1 MSNASTPAAAGDSL
15 RKRYLFKLIANAAG
29 IPLYFVLEALM
40 PRALGPAAYGNF
52 SFATNVF
59 QQFSAFLDMGTSTC
73 LATTL
78 SKKPDDDASVAL
90 YLRFSLIV
98 LALCLGA
105 GCLAL
110 IPTVGEALLPGVPAF
125 MAPAAAFW
133 AYLTWAGRTTR
144 SVNDALGLTV
154 GGEALRTIVSLL
166 SALALAGL
174 FLAGVLSIPVLFLH
188 QYIFLGAAAVGFALL
203 ARRAKPGWNLRLP
216 RETAKERT
224 RMFWAY
230 SSPLFIAALGS
241 AAALSGERWMLQFFG
256 GSVEQGFF
264 SLGQKVGMACFL
276 FVTALTPLLMRE
288 MAAAHGSN
296 NPRLMAALVDRY
308 APMIYAVSAWFACF
322 TFAEAP
328 AVVRLFGGAAFAGAV
343 WPVAIMSL
351 YPIHQGY
358 GQVAASVFYAA
369 GETRAY
375 RNLTLITLV
384 PGTALSWFVLAP
396 GDLFGL
402 DLGSYGLAVKMV
414 LVQAISVNIL
424 LFACRRIVPFGYG
437 RNLLHQLVAAPAFAL
452 AAFACRLGT
461 EYFAPA
467 DNLWRFFGSGFL
479 YCLITGLLILLVP
492 FLAGLKR
499 EDFAKLRSWR
509 RPS

>member
-1 MSNASTPAAAGDSL
+1 MTIGPGDSL
-15 RKRYLFKLIANAAG
+15 RKRYLFKLVANAAG

-59 QQFSAFLDMGTSTC
+59 QQFSTFLDMGTSTC
-73 LATTL
+73 LNTTL
-78 SKKPDDDASVAL
+78 SKNPDDGASVAL
-90 YLRFSLIV
+90 YLRFSFVV
-98 LALCLGA
+98 LVLCLGA

-110 IPTVGEALLPGVPAF
+110 IPALGDAILPGVPAF

-133 AYLTWAGRTTR
+133 AYLTWAGRTAR
-144 SVNDALGLTV
+144 GVNDALGLTV
-154 GGEALRTIVSLL
+154 GGETLRTVVSLL
-166 SALALAGL
+166 AALALAGL
-174 FLAGVLSIPVLFLH
+174 FAGGLLSMPVLFLH
-188 QYIFLGAAAVGFALL
+188 QYVFLGAAALGFMLL
-203 ARRAKPGWNLRLP
+203 ARRARPGWDLRLP
-216 RETAKERT
+216 AAAARERA
-224 RMFWAY
+224 RMFWSY

-288 MAAAHGSN
+288 LAAAHGTN

-343 WPVAIMSL
+343 GPVAIMAL
-351 YPIHQGY
+351 FPIHQGY

-369 GETRAY
+369 GETRFY
-375 RNLTLITLV
+375 RNLTLVTLV
-384 PGTALSWFVLAP
+384 PGTVLSWFVLAP
-396 GDLFGL
+396 ADLFGL

-414 LVQAISVNIL
+414 LVQAVSVNIL
-424 LFACRRIVPFGYG
+424 LFACRRLVPFGYG
-437 RNLLHQLVAAPAFAL
+437 RNLLHQLVAAPVFAG
-452 AAFACRLGT
+452 AAFACREAT
-461 EYFAPA
+461 EAFAPA
-467 DNLWRFFGSGFL
+467 ESLFRFFGSGLL
-479 YCLITGLLILLVP
+479 YCLLTALLVLLVP

-499 EDFAKLRSWR
+499 EDFRKL
-509 RPS
+509 PPHK